1 MSRKKR
7 KSRSSKEGT
16 PSSSTSSEQAR
27 QKGSGKWLYIVIP
40 ILAAI
45 LIGVGGGWVLA
56 RRGDTDTTGTEIKLA
71 PVSQLP
77 EKVRRAPPVVQE
89 GYRFA
94 IANPEVLSKLPC
106 YCGCGSMGHTSDL
119 DCFIEEFKPDGTIVF
134 GYHAFE

>member
-7 KSRSSKEGT
+7 KSGSSKKR
-16 PSSSTSSEQAR
+16 AR
-27 QKGSGKWLYIVIP
+27 SRQQGSGKWLYVAIP
-40 ILAAI
+40 ILAAV
-45 LIGVGGGWVLA
+45 LIGVGGGWLFA
-56 RRGDTDTTGTEIKLA
+56 RRGDAGSTETEIQLA

-77 EKVRRAPPVVQE
+77 ERVRMAPPVVQE

-94 IANPEVLSKLPC
+94 IANPEVLAKLPC

-119 DCFIEEFKPDGTIVF
+119 DCFIEEFKPDGAIVF